1 MKLGE
6 IWHNL
11 DRKFDLFMIA
21 FYLAAMWYGF
31 LFSLNPKS
39 LDDLKIANG
48 IIMDVGSDDGREYMH
63 IFTDERKFI
72 KVFLDGDTDNLTSF
86 YKNKILLNAA
96 IAEANFKRSGADEW
110 QGVNIKPSI
119 SLIAYE
125 WLEGKRVKAWY
136 QSRPFPFQGRG
147 TAYQVLFLDYNASID
162 PPQREYLMKFRY
174 DKYATTDDKFT
185 ATIFGAFTLIF
196 LAIVAG
202 KFYQAWRQ
210 LQ

>member
-31 LFSLNPKS
+31 IFSLNPKS
-39 LDDLKIANG
+39 LDDLKIAHG
-48 IIMDVGSDDGREYMH
+48 IIMDVGSDDGREYMQ

-72 KVFLDGDTDNLTSF
+72 KVFLNGDTDNLTPF
-86 YKNKILLNAA
+86 YKNKMLHSARMI
-96 IAEANFKRSGADEW
+96 EANLRHLEIDEW
-110 QGVNIKPSI
+110 QDVGGRPSI
-119 SLIAYE
+119 LLIAYE

-147 TAYQVLFLDYNASID
+147 TAYQVLFLDYNASVD

-185 ATIFGAFTLIF
+185 ATVFGALTLIF
-196 LAIVAG
+196 LAIMAG

>member
-1 MKLGE
+1 MVW
-6 IWHNL
+6 I
-11 DRKFDLFMIA
+11 F
-21 FYLAAMWYGF
+21 
-31 LFSLNPKS
+31 FSLNPKS

-48 IIMDVGSDDGREYMH
+48 IIMDVGSDDGREYMQ
-63 IFTDERKFI
+63 IFTDEHKFI
-72 KVFLDGDTDNLTSF
+72 KVFLNGDTDNLTSF

-119 SLIAYE
+119 SLIAYK

-136 QSRPFPFQGRG
+136 QSRPFQGHG
-147 TAYQVLFLDYNASID
+147 TTYQVLFLDYKASID
-162 PPQREYLMKFRY
+162 PQQREYLIKFRY
-174 DKYATTDDKFT
+174 DKYAAMDDKFT
-185 ATIFGAFTLIF
+185 ATVFGALTFFF
-196 LAIVAG
+196 LVIVAD